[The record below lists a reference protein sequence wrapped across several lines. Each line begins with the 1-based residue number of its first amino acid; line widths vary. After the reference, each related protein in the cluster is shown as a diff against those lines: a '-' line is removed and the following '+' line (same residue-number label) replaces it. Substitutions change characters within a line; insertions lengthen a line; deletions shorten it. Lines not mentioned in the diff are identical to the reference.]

1 MCSQHSVVVS
11 LHRSLLLEKA
21 ASSFISR
28 RDCYPFTFYVFW
40 MLYSGSEWGEESES
54 FYFFFVQPLPRK
66 AATVVQKG
74 EYWNFVCDAQEGSC
88 HKLGYAPPKTPFE
101 KGYSLLY
108 VVGSCI
114 IMSALFCFISDTA
127 KVTHGIKSFGGSCA
141 IEWSWC

>member
-1 MCSQHSVVVS
+1 MFSGCFILRARGVRKARVS
-11 LHRSLLLEKA
+11 
-21 ASSFISR
+21 I
-28 RDCYPFTFYVFW
+28 
-40 MLYSGSEWGEESES
+40 
-54 FYFFFVQPLPRK
+54 FFVQPLPRK

-74 EYWNFVCDAQEGSC
+74 DYRNFVCDAQEGSC

-127 KVTHGIKSFGGSCA
+127 KVTRGIKSFGRSCA
-141 IEWSWC
+141 IEWSLSSILHAGAMGLIPLGNQATISFH